1 MTRGK
6 QTTALALA
14 GAVAL
19 ASGAYALGTQ
29 ADDGNAAAAKG
40 DNARP
45 AFAGGP
51 GGPGFGHGFRGG
63 PGHRFGGGPGG
74 PFLDG
79 LADRLGVS
87 EDKLQA
93 ALEDLRTDARDQFA
107 AELAAALGID
117 KAKVTAALD
126 KAKPDRPHVR
136 RPRAPRAFARA
147 LAKELGISTAKV
159 RAALADGR
167 NKPGGPDDL
176 AKALGVSEEQLR
188 DAFHAIMGKLRPPH
202 GPGRPGHP
210 GLTNLADELG
220 VTEQQLE
227 DALAKVRGDHD
238 QLRDELANELAKRLG
253 LDPSKVQEALEESK
267 PPRSP

>member
-29 ADDGNAAAAKG
+29 ADGGNAAAAKG

-45 AFAGGP
+45 ALAGGP

-126 KAKPDRPHVR
+126 KARPDRPHVR

-167 NKPGGPDDL
+167 NKPRGPDDL
-176 AKALGVSEEQLR
+176 AKALGVTEQQLR

-202 GPGRPGHP
+202 GPGRP

-227 DALAKVRGDHD
+227 DALAKVRDDHD
-238 QLRDELANELAKRLG
+238 QLRDALANELAKRLG

-267 PPRSP
+267 PPRRP